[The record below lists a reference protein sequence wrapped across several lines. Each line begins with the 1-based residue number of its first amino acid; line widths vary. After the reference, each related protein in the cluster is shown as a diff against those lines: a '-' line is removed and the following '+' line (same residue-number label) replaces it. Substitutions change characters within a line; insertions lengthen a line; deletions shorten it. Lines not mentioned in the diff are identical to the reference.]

1 MNTHQGALAGA
12 RDVLPGAAIPL
23 YARVKALI
31 LRNIG
36 DGTWP
41 RDRRLPSEHDL
52 VALTGASRMTVHR
65 ALRELTHAG
74 VLHRVQG
81 VGTFVA
87 APMARSGLIEIE
99 DIAQEIRRRGAV
111 HGSRVLLLDRVEAP
125 GEVMSAFGEPGCR
138 RPFHSVL
145 VHSEDGTPVQ
155 HEERYVDP
163 ELAPDYGRQDFSA
176 RTPFDYLIEA
186 VPLTEFEHV
195 ISAVAASPAI
205 AAALDLPQGAPCL
218 RLDRRTWSGARIA
231 TVNRLT
237 YAGERCRLA
246 TRRVVSTS

>member
-1 MNTHQGALAGA
+1 MTAAL
-12 RDVLPGAAIPL
+12 PEAASPL

-65 ALRELTHAG
+65 ALRELTSAG
-74 VLHRVQG
+74 VVQRVQG

-87 APMARSGLIEIE
+87 APVARSGLIEIE
-99 DIAQEIRRRGAV
+99 DIAAEIRRRGGIHA
-111 HGSRVLLLDRVEAP
+111 SRVLALGRMEAP
-125 GEVMSAFGEPGCR
+125 GEVAAAFGFAAP
-138 RPFHSVL
+138 RPVFHSVV
-145 VHSEDGTPVQ
+145 VHGEDGTPLQ
-155 HEERYVDP
+155 HEERFVDP
-163 ELAPDYGRQDFSA
+163 ELAPDYGAQDFAA

-195 ISAVAASPAI
+195 ITAVAASVEI
-205 AAALDLPQGAPCL
+205 AEALDLAPGAPCL
-218 RLDRRTWSGARIA
+218 RLDRRTWSGTRVA

-237 YAGERCRLA
+237 YAGERCSLS
-246 TRRVVSTS
+246 TRRMVSAP

>member
-1 MNTHQGALAGA
+1 MTVALPAEA
-12 RDVLPGAAIPL
+12 SPL
-23 YARVKALI
+23 YARVKAMI

-52 VALTGASRMTVHR
+52 VAATGASRMTVHR
-65 ALRELTHAG
+65 ALRELTQAG

-87 APMARSGLIEIE
+87 APAGRSGLIEIE
-99 DIAQEIRRRGAV
+99 DIAAEIRRRGGV
-111 HGSRVLLLDRVEAP
+111 HASRVLLLDRVEAP
-125 GEVMSAFGEPGCR
+125 RAVAELFGWPGR
-138 RPFHSVL
+138 RRAFHSLV

-155 HEERYVDP
+155 HEERFVDP

-195 ISAVAASPAI
+195 ISAVAAPPAM
-205 AAALDLPQGAPCL
+205 ATALDLSPGAPCL
-218 RLDRRTWSGARIA
+218 RLDRRTWSGARVA

-246 TRRVVSTS
+246 TRRVISAA

>member
-1 MNTHQGALAGA
+1 MTGPRGALSAGKEA
-12 RDVLPGAAIPL
+12 LPAAASPL

-36 DGTWP
+36 DGTWA

-65 ALRELTHAG
+65 ALRELTSAG

-87 APMARSGLIEIE
+87 APVARSGLIEIE
-99 DIAQEIRRRGAV
+99 DIAREIRRRGGV
-111 HGSRVLLLDRVEAP
+111 HASRVLLLDRAEAP
-125 GEVMSAFGEPGCR
+125 GEVAAAFGLPGCR
-138 RPFHSVL
+138 WPFHSVV

-155 HEERYVDP
+155 HEERFVDP
-163 ELAPDYGRQDFSA
+163 ELAPDYGRQDFAA

-195 ISAVAASPAI
+195 LSAVAASPAV
-205 AAALDLPQGAPCL
+205 AAALALPRGAPCL
-218 RLDRRTWSGARIA
+218 RLDRRTWSGARVA

-237 YAGERCRLA
+237 YAGERCRLT
-246 TRRVVSTS
+246 TRRVVSSS

>member
-1 MNTHQGALAGA
+1 MTAT
-12 RDVLPGAAIPL
+12 LPDAASPL

-65 ALRELTHAG
+65 AVRELTSEG

-87 APMARSGLIEIE
+87 TPVARSGLIEIE
-99 DIAQEIRRRGAV
+99 DIAREIRRRGAV
-111 HGSRVLLLDRVEAP
+111 HGSRVLALDRLETSRDLAA
-125 GEVMSAFGEPGCR
+125 EFGFAEPH
-138 RPFHSVL
+138 PVFHSVV
-145 VHSEDGTPVQ
+145 VHSEDGVPVQ
-155 HEERYVDP
+155 HEERFVDP
-163 ELAPDYGRQDFSA
+163 DLAPGYGAQDFSA
-176 RTPFDYLIEA
+176 RTPFDYLIEVA
-186 VPLTEFEHV
+186 PLTEFEHV
-195 ISAVAASPAI
+195 ISAVAASAEI
-205 AAALDLPQGAPCL
+205 AAALAVAVNSPCL
-218 RLDRRTWSGARIA
+218 LLHRRTWSGARVA

-237 YAGERCRLA
+237 YAGNCSLA
-246 TRRVVSTS
+246 TRRKVGAP